1 MNNKES
7 VVKMDDKLD
16 TRSLDVEDVEKQKL
30 KSVFPQCFEEGKL
43 DVERLL
49 TLCGKYS
56 DEKDHE
62 KYNFEWKGKQ
72 QAYQLAAKR
81 TMATLRP
88 CKEESVNFDE
98 TENLYIE
105 GDNLEVIKVLQKSYY
120 NKIKMIYIDP
130 PYNTGHDFVYED
142 NFKDPLDHYKE
153 ITSQTTKSNPE
164 TMGRFHTAWLNMMLP
179 RLRLAANLLREDGV
193 IFISIDDHEV
203 HNLRKICDE
212 VFGEEN
218 FVAQI
223 CHKHRDGVSNDKI
236 ISSNH
241 NFLLFYCKDINVI
254 HGMRNEFGIKRIEM
268 DFKNYNKDDNDGKG
282 LYALNPVTGPGGARK
297 GNPYYEF
304 LGISNYW
311 RFSKE
316 RMIKMW
322 EEGLIVK
329 LNNNLYQKTYKNDI
343 ANTKKSITTWW
354 DTVGTTAKGTKQ
366 IKDLFD
372 TICFDFA
379 KPIEL
384 IKYILDF
391 IPYKRNDI
399 ILDFFSGSATT
410 AEAVMEINKEDG
422 GNRKFIM
429 VQLPELCDE
438 KSEAFKAGYKN
449 ICEIGKERIRRAGK
463 KLLEK
468 DNQVSFDENK
478 KPLDIGF
485 KVFKL
490 ADSNLEAWDSS
501 PISKQTYDNYEQLE
515 MEMEERFDKVLDRI
529 KSDRTDLDVVYEVM
543 FKLGIEPTEK
553 ITKMDF
559 DGKTVYSVREDCLL
573 LICLDN
579 DMKTE
584 TVEKM
589 AEFSPAY
596 MVFSQHCFKDV
607 SSMSNIKLLL
617 KRKKIDMKFI

>member
-1 MNNKES
+1 MNDKES
-7 VVKMDDKLD
+7 VVKMNDKLD
-16 TRSLDVEDVEKQKL
+16 TRSLDVEDVERQKL

-62 KYNFEWKGKQ
+62 KYHFEWKGKQ
-72 QAYQLAAKR
+72 ECYQLAAKR

-98 TENLYIE
+98 TDNLYIE

-130 PYNTGHDFVYED
+130 PYNTGHDFVYND
-142 NFKDPLDHYKE
+142 DFKDPLDRYKE

-164 TMGRFHTAWLNMMLP
+164 SMGRFHTAWLNMMLP
-179 RLRLAANLLREDGV
+179 RLRLASNLLREDGV

-343 ANTKKSITTWW
+343 VNTKKSITTWW

-449 ICEIGKERIRRAGK
+449 ICEIGKERIRRAGE

-468 DNQVSFDENK
+468 DNQMSFEENK
-478 KPLDIGF
+478 KPLDVGF

-490 ADSNLEAWDSS
+490 DSSNLKAWDSS
-501 PISKQTYDNYEQLE
+501 PIDKETYDDYEQLKLE
-515 MEMEERFDKVLDRI
+515 FTKRFDEVLDRI
-529 KSDRTDLDVVYEVM
+529 KPDRSDLDVVYEVM

-559 DGKTVYSVREDCLL
+559 DGKVVYSVREDCLL
-573 LICLDN
+573 LVCLDN
-579 DMKTE
+579 DMQTE

-589 AEFSPAY
+589 AELAPAY
-596 MVFSQHCFKDV
+596 MVFSQKCFKDV

-617 KRKKIDMKFI
+617 KRKKIEMKFI

>member
-322 EEGLIVK
+322 KEGLIVK